1 MYFNFLVFINV
12 TILAFGPKTNVL
24 EGGSLILASCNMVLD
39 MHENEVEK
47 LSGNYSQFTPVGV
60 YLALKN

>member
-1 MYFNFLVFINV
+1 
-12 TILAFGPKTNVL
+12 
-24 EGGSLILASCNMVLD
+24 MVLD

-60 YLALKN
+60 YLALKNWPHIIQTLEAALDLLCTNDAESH